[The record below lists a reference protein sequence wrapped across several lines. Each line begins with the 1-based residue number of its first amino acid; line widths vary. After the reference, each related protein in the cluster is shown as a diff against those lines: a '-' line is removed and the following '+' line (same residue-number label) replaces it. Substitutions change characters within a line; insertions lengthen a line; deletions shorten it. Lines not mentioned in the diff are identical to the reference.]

1 MIKNGYFFSIALVLL
16 FMCMMLT
23 VPFPNTLHIERGISV
38 VNVLIKTENGYQ
50 REGVLTLLLLFVSL
64 YFLVKAVRNYRIL
77 WGISALILFIFV
89 PSILVN
95 AYQHTYATGIAAISY
110 DVEKSDCQFEMVDD
124 FTLKGSCR
132 LPLQNLSSDEVTFN
146 IEFYESYWYEDAVR
160 MVSLMNEDAPYEVT
174 LKGNEKKWVRV
185 EALIDVTEIVNHIEK
200 GTVSGVHIIIDGGVD
215 KRKL

>member
-23 VPFPNTLHIERGISV
+23 VPFPNTLHIEQAISV
-38 VNVLIKTENGYQ
+38 LNGLIKTENGYQ
-50 REGVLTLLLLFVSL
+50 REGILTLILLFVSL
-64 YFLVKAVRNYRIL
+64 CFLAKAVKNYRIL
-77 WGISALILFIFV
+77 WGISAIILFIFA

-95 AYQHTYATGIAAISY
+95 AYQHTYAKGIAAISY
-110 DVEKSDCQFEMVDD
+110 DVEKSDCQFKMVDD
-124 FTLKGSCR
+124 FTLKGSCL

-185 EALIDVTEIVNHIEK
+185 EALIDVTEIENHIEK
-200 GTVSGVHIIIDGGVD
+200 GTVSGVHIIIDGGVE